1 MTWWDNIV
9 KFVSDNAPVIN
20 AWLTP
25 ANVMSVIGAIVVILK
40 NRRSVKKN
48 TDTTASLNASVASI
62 SNIDNAI
69 SESIKSDIATREYLD
84 LIKANQDD
92 VSQKLVNMQKEM
104 NDKFDELEDKIN
116 AILNVQS
123 LVYSTVQDNEL
134 RGNIQNIIASA
145 KFASDKTRSALEEK
159 IESMKTEVL
168 AQAQAVAEVVLAFPV
183 GA

>member
-69 SESIKSDIATREYLD
+69 SESIKSDIDR
-84 LIKANQDD
+84 K
-92 VSQKLVNMQKEM
+92 S
-104 NDKFDELEDKIN
+104 
-116 AILNVQS
+116 
-123 LVYSTVQDNEL
+123 
-134 RGNIQNIIASA
+134 
-145 KFASDKTRSALEEK
+145 
-159 IESMKTEVL
+159 
-168 AQAQAVAEVVLAFPV
+168 VV
-183 GA
+183 